1 MILKEVNAT
10 EDVVEELIS
19 LSEDWEKENFCHGYQ
34 KNTLDDI
41 KGNRIFLAVEDNIV
55 IGYLLGHKA
64 VAEKAIRICRKRSR
78 CRSRYAHA

>member
-10 EDVVEELIS
+10 EDVVEQLIS
-19 LSEDWEKENFCHGYQ
+19 LSEYWKKKTPVTAIK

-78 CRSRYAHA
+78 CRSRYDHA